1 MMAASR
7 GHTDIAIALVKAKAN
22 INAKEY
28 VRVGLAGWMVVCVC
42 AEVEHPLG
50 LSALEARWRCRGRVV
65 AASAMPMP
73 FHQSR
78 RYSMEAMR
86 YCWRKNTIV
95 PILSQR
101 SSR

>member
-1 MMAASR
+1 MEAAVE
-7 GHTDIAIALVKAKAN
+7 GHTDIAIALVKAKAD
-22 INAKEY
+22 INAKDD
-28 VRVGLAGWMVVCVC
+28 VSVGLAGWMVVC

-50 LSALEARWRCRGRVV
+50 LSALEPRWRCRGRVV

-78 RYSMEAMR
+78 RYRMGGMR
-86 YCWRKNTIV
+86 CGGRNTGSIW
-95 PILSQR
+95 ILPQC